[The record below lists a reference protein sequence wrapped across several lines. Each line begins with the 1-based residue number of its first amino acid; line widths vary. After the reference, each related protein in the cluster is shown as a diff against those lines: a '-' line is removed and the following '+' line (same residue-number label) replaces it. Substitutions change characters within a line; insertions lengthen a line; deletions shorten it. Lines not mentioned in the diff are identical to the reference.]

1 MPPRH
6 RARVRRSVVFAAVTT
21 AVLVTGSVAAGAYS
35 LGRSP
40 HAAPGAVS
48 SAAPSASPSG
58 TLDPQAAEAAVDLD
72 TVLAAAVQ
80 PVVGQSDASLS
91 VAVLDTGSGRSA
103 VYGDET
109 YDTASIVKVDIL
121 AALLLGAQ
129 DVGRSLTAT
138 EKTRAS
144 AMIRL
149 SDNTAATALWQTI
162 GGARGLDAANGRL
175 GLGETAGADAWGL
188 TQTTVRDQLAL
199 LQAVFGMDSVLSE
212 ASRTYL
218 QGLMQQI
225 STDQDWGVSAAG
237 SGWALKNGWMPRTA
251 TGLWDINS
259 IGRVSVDGGVCLV
272 AVLSDGHATKEA
284 GIALVE
290 AAARKAVGS
299 L

>member
-1 MPPRH
+1 MSPRH
-6 RARVRRSVVFAAVTT
+6 RARARRSVVCAAV
-21 AVLVTGSVAAGAYS
+21 AAAALVTGSVAAGAYS

-40 HAAPGAVS
+40 DAASRAVS
-48 SAAPSASPSG
+48 SAPPSESPSR
-58 TLDPQAAEAAVDLD
+58 TPEAAEVTVDLD
-72 TVLAAAVQ
+72 TVLAAAVE
-80 PVVGQSDASLS
+80 PVVARSGASLS
-91 VAVLDTGSGRSA
+91 VAVLDTKSGESA
-103 VYGDET
+103 VYGEKT

-121 AALLLGAQ
+121 AALLLAAQ
-129 DVGRSLTAT
+129 DAGRSLTAE
-138 EKTRAS
+138 EKTQAA

-162 GGARGLDAANGRL
+162 GGARGLDAANERL
-175 GLGETAGADAWGL
+175 GLTETAGAGAWGL
-188 TQTTVRDQLAL
+188 TQTTARDQLAL
-199 LQAVFGMDSVLSE
+199 LQAVFGTNSVLSE

-218 QGLMQQI
+218 QTLMEQI

-251 TGLWDINS
+251 TGLWDVNS
-259 IGRVSVDGGVCLV
+259 IGRVSVDGRVCLV

-290 AAARKAVGS
+290 AAARKAVSS

>member
-6 RARVRRSVVFAAVTT
+6 RARARRSVVCGAVAA

-40 HAAPGAVS
+40 DAALRAVS
-48 SAAPSASPSG
+48 SAPPSEPPSG
-58 TLDPQAAEAAVDLD
+58 TPQPAEVTVDLD
-72 TVLAAAVQ
+72 TVLAAAVE
-80 PVVGQSDASLS
+80 PVVARSGASLS
-91 VAVLDTGSGRSA
+91 VAVLDTVSGESA
-103 VYGDET
+103 VYGEET

-121 AALLLGAQ
+121 AALLLAAQ
-129 DVGRSLTAT
+129 DAGRSLTPQ
-138 EKTRAS
+138 EKTQAA

-162 GGARGLDAANGRL
+162 GGAQGLDAANELL
-175 GLGETAGADAWGL
+175 GLTETAGAGAWGL
-188 TQTTVRDQLAL
+188 TQTTARDQLAL
-199 LQAVFGMDSVLSE
+199 LQAVFGTDSMLGE

-218 QGLMQQI
+218 QGLMEQI

-251 TGLWDINS
+251 TGLWDVNS
-259 IGRVSVDGGVCLV
+259 IGRVSVDGRMCLL

-284 GIALVE
+284 GIELVE
-290 AAARKAVGS
+290 AAARKAVSS